1 MRFYRGY
8 IQRLASHFADVPEIL
23 RVAHKFSLDSRYYL
37 VPLLLIQ
44 LTFSAHSADAPVRAS
59 PHLQNLLVQSCH
71 ATLIRLG
78 DLSRYRETELQQKE
92 RNWGPAKGYY
102 DLATAVD
109 PTSGASYNQLAVIA
123 RSDGDHLRAV
133 YYLYRAL
140 AVENPTPLARDNLE
154 KEFKKVLN
162 RDMEKTLIP
171 IQDAG
176 KPGSGLQAWFV
187 AFHANCDKGIDSKR
201 RREQEREF
209 LSQLAVDL
217 KERPLDSTLS
227 KFVLI
232 NIAAE
237 YHARQRDE
245 GTPRMADILNAC
257 TDKIQRTRPAL
268 VQEFLT

>member
-1 MRFYRGY
+1 
-8 IQRLASHFADVPEIL
+8 
-23 RVAHKFSLDSRYYL
+23 
-37 VPLLLIQ
+37 
-44 LTFSAHSADAPVRAS
+44 
-59 PHLQNLLVQSCH
+59 
-71 ATLIRLG
+71 LG
-78 DLSRYRETELQQKE
+78 DLSRYRETELQLKE

-109 PTSGASYNQLAVIA
+109 PASGASYNQLAVIA

-140 AVENPTPLARDNLE
+140 AVENPQPLARDNLE
-154 KEFKKVLN
+154 KEFKKILN
-162 RDMEKTLIP
+162 RDMENTLIP

-176 KPGSGLQAWFV
+176 RPGSGLQAWFV
-187 AFHANCDKGIDSKR
+187 AFHANCAKGIDSKR

-217 KERPLDSTLS
+217 KERLLDSTLS

-237 YHARQRDE
+237 HLARQRNE
-245 GTPRMADILNAC
+245 G
-257 TDKIQRTRPAL
+257 RPGKTAIARH
-268 VQEFLT
+268 

>member
-1 MRFYRGY
+1 MIVG
-8 IQRLASHFADVPEIL
+8 IIWL
-23 RVAHKFSLDSRYYL
+23 
-37 VPLLLIQ
+37 PLPLIQ
-44 LTFSAHSADAPVRAS
+44 LTFPALSAGAPVRAS
-59 PHLQNLLVQSCH
+59 PRLRNLLVQSCH

-78 DLSRYRETELQQKE
+78 DLSRYRETELQLKE

-237 YHARQRDE
+237 YHAGQRDE
-245 GTPRMADILNAC
+245 GTPRMKRHLNA
-257 TDKIQRTRPAL
+257 
-268 VQEFLT
+268 VH

>member
-23 RVAHKFSLDSRYYL
+23 QIAQKFNLDSRGFL
-37 VPLLLIQ
+37 PSLPLTTRLTFLALSADPPIRANPLLQ
-44 LTFSAHSADAPVRAS
+44 H
-59 PHLQNLLVQSCH
+59 LLVQSCH

-78 DLSRYRETELQQKE
+78 DLSRYRETELLLKE

-109 PTSGASYNQLAVIA
+109 PSFGASYNQLAVIA
-123 RSDGDHLRAV
+123 RNDGDHLRVV

-140 AVENPTPLARDNLE
+140 AVEHPQPLARDNLE
-154 KEFKKVLN
+154 KEFKKILN

-176 KPGSGLQAWFV
+176 RPGSGLQAWFV
-187 AFHANCDKGIDSKR
+187 AFHANCARGIDSKR

-237 YHARQRDE
+237 HLARQQDE
-245 GTPRMADILNAC
+245 GKPRRITIERHLLIKSQKAI
-257 TDKIQRTRPAL
+257 RT
-268 VQEFLT
+268 QH